1 MAVHDMPG
9 GGGSFGSS
17 FLGMGANNLS
27 EESVCL
33 GRLGVGE
40 NYAN

>member
-1 MAVHDMPG
+1 MAVNNMPS

-17 FLGMGANNLS
+17 FPGIGANDLS

-33 GRLGVGE
+33 GKMGVGE